1 MNSVVHFEIPAKNF
15 MRAQKFYQE
24 IFGWRI
30 KKVPLPKVEY
40 YIATT
45 VDIDE
50 TGMPKE
56 RGAINGAFL
65 KREKTAKYPL
75 LIIQVPSIDAALKK
89 IRAKG
94 GKTVTR
100 KRKVATMGFY
110 ARVADCEGNVIGLWQ
125 NIH

>member
-1 MNSVVHFEIPAKNF
+1 MNRVIHFEIPAKNLA
-15 MRAQKFYQE
+15 RAEKFYTDV
-24 IFGWRI
+24 FGWNI
-30 KKVPLPKVEY
+30 KKVPLPKAEY
-40 YIATT
+40 YMAKT

-65 KREKTAKYPL
+65 KRDKTAKHP
-75 LIIQVPSIDAALKK
+75 LIIINVESIEATLKK

-94 GKTVTR
+94 GKTVMR

-110 ARVADCEGNVIGLWQ
+110 ARVADSEGNVIGLWQ
-125 NIH
+125 NLH